1 MAIGLTD
8 HIWSDRE
15 YIWLPVH
22 TEPVLTEQMDEQM
35 ARLLPPALQDQSLG
49 RTQAPTQTKTPAENE
64 KEAVPL
70 PKAA

>member
-8 HIWSDRE
+8 HIWSYRE

-22 TEPVLTEQMDEQM
+22 ADPVLRQQMDEQIKH
-35 ARLLPPALQDQSLG
+35 LLTPALQGHPDGSPPANLL
-49 RTQAPTQTKTPAENE
+49 RTETRRRKAKPM
-64 KEAVPL
+64 

>member
-8 HIWSDRE
+8 HIWSYQE

-22 TEPVLTEQMDEQM
+22 ADPVLRQQMDEQIEH
-35 ARLLPPALQDQSLG
+35 LLTPALQGHPDGSPPANLL
-49 RTQAPTQTKTPAENE
+49 RT
-64 KEAVPL
+64 EARRRKAKPI